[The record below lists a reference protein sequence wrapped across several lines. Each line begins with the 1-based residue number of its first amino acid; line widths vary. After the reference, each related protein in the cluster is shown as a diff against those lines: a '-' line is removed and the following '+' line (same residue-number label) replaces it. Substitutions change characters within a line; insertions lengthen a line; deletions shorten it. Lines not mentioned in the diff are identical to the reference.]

1 MSNLLSQLS
10 SLKKNK
16 PIEPREIFMSL
27 PKNKYGY
34 ARDVQT
40 EVWKKWYEQRDQ
52 KNSIIK
58 MNTGSGKTIV
68 GLLILQSCLNES
80 KGPAIYVVPDS
91 YLAQQVC
98 SEAKALGILAVTDR
112 DDYNCNENNA
122 ILVTTIHALI
132 NGRSVFGMRGSNNYP
147 IGCVL
152 LDDVHACLDIIT
164 SQFSIKIPS
173 DHELYGK
180 MIETFADSWK
190 SYDHTSYINI
200 VEMKDYQKIALLPF
214 WIWQNK
220 KDPIFRL
227 LKMYDNPDDNNNFI
241 YFNLPLLQDCLS
253 FCSCVITADSIE
265 ITPKGTPI
273 SKIASFENATRR
285 IFMSATLSDDS
296 VFVSAVG
303 LKKDD
308 IADIITPEEA
318 NDIGD
323 RLILFPK
330 HLNSSISDEQIKE
343 KVFSIAEEHNVVVI
357 VPSFKRAAFWDST
370 GQKIAKK
377 DNIAA
382 HIEGLKNRHIGLVVF
397 VSRYDGID
405 LPDDAC
411 RLLVIDGLPPL
422 RSKYEKYVQSV
433 ITSGHMIIREQMQR
447 IEQGMGRGVRSST
460 DSCCIVLMGNELA
473 DVLLRSNGVSHF
485 SNTTME
491 QYNLSKDLWGLLIKQ
506 NATPDIDEIFEMANY
521 SLNRSDEWV
530 QESKNRLSNVKY
542 ETKPNISEVTIAL
555 REAFE
560 EASINSW
567 TKAVEALDNM
577 INKETDKKTK
587 GYLMQIKA
595 EYTNFIDISKA
606 QQILLAARKCNSG
619 TLIPI
624 EGIQYEKLLNKK
636 IQAKA
641 LIEYVSKLCSNSN
654 EYIVH
659 IDATLDSLTFSPE
672 AHEFERAL
680 EEFGKLLGFNSSRF
694 DNGGNGPDNLWAVG
708 DGEYFVIECK
718 SGAIVETIAK
728 KYCDQLGGSIRWFN
742 QQYGSD
748 LKVTPVMVHKSQII
762 DDNAAAVEGMRII
775 TPELLDSFKEQ
786 FKNFTTAFVQDENWG
801 NVIRVSALLSKYK
814 LCSNDILNE
823 YSSCYIK
830 SKFN

>member
-112 DDYNCNENNA
+112 DDYNYNENNA

-253 FCSCVITADSIE
+253 FVA
-265 ITPKGTPI
+265 
-273 SKIASFENATRR
+273 
-285 IFMSATLSDDS
+285 
-296 VFVSAVG
+296 VS
-303 LKKDD
+303 
-308 IADIITPEEA
+308 
-318 NDIGD
+318 
-323 RLILFPK
+323 
-330 HLNSSISDEQIKE
+330 
-343 KVFSIAEEHNVVVI
+343 
-357 VPSFKRAAFWDST
+357 
-370 GQKIAKK
+370 
-377 DNIAA
+377 
-382 HIEGLKNRHIGLVVF
+382 
-397 VSRYDGID
+397 
-405 LPDDAC
+405 
-411 RLLVIDGLPPL
+411 
-422 RSKYEKYVQSV
+422 
-433 ITSGHMIIREQMQR
+433 
-447 IEQGMGRGVRSST
+447 
-460 DSCCIVLMGNELA
+460 
-473 DVLLRSNGVSHF
+473 
-485 SNTTME
+485 
-491 QYNLSKDLWGLLIKQ
+491 
-506 NATPDIDEIFEMANY
+506 
-521 SLNRSDEWV
+521 
-530 QESKNRLSNVKY
+530 
-542 ETKPNISEVTIAL
+542 
-555 REAFE
+555 
-560 EASINSW
+560 
-567 TKAVEALDNM
+567 
-577 INKETDKKTK
+577 
-587 GYLMQIKA
+587 
-595 EYTNFIDISKA
+595 
-606 QQILLAARKCNSG
+606 
-619 TLIPI
+619 
-624 EGIQYEKLLNKK
+624 
-636 IQAKA
+636 
-641 LIEYVSKLCSNSN
+641 
-654 EYIVH
+654 
-659 IDATLDSLTFSPE
+659 
-672 AHEFERAL
+672 
-680 EEFGKLLGFNSSRF
+680 
-694 DNGGNGPDNLWAVG
+694 
-708 DGEYFVIECK
+708 
-718 SGAIVETIAK
+718 
-728 KYCDQLGGSIRWFN
+728 
-742 QQYGSD
+742 
-748 LKVTPVMVHKSQII
+748 
-762 DDNAAAVEGMRII
+762 
-775 TPELLDSFKEQ
+775 
-786 FKNFTTAFVQDENWG
+786 
-801 NVIRVSALLSKYK
+801 
-814 LCSNDILNE
+814 
-823 YSSCYIK
+823 
-830 SKFN
+830 